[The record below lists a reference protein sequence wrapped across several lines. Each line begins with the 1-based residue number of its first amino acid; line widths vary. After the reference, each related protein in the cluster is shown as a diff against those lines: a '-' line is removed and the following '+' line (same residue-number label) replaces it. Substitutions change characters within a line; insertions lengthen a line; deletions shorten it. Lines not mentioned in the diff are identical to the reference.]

1 MTPLFTL
8 ALRWLNLSFLIL
20 YPVAWTAPLAYA
32 GFLPF
37 FRGTELTILSGI
49 RDLWHTDIF
58 LALIVATLA
67 VIAPFLKTMLLAAAQ
82 FGVIRD
88 ARLMVLVQVAGKL
101 SMADVFLI
109 ALYIIVIKGVGV
121 GHVTIGW
128 GLYLFTMITLA
139 SLAIAAVQKREMT
152 T

>member
-1 MTPLFTL
+1 MTPWLRL
-8 ALRWLNLSFLIL
+8 SLRWINLSFLIL
-20 YPVAWTAPLAYA
+20 YPVSWFAPLAYA

-37 FRGTELTILSGI
+37 FRGTELTIIGGI
-49 RDLWHTDIF
+49 SDLWHTDRI

-82 FGVIRD
+82 FGIIRS
-88 ARLMVLVQVAGKL
+88 ARLMVLVLIAGKL

-121 GHVTIGW
+121 GHVTTGW
-128 GLYLFTMITLA
+128 GLYLFTALTLSSFA
-139 SLAIAAVQKREMT
+139 FAALQKRDMAI
-152 T
+152 